1 MKLTSF
7 RRKDQMH
14 LMDMIDVELINESW
28 WIRYPPELGERLKQL
43 LDDPNG

>member
-14 LMDMIDVELINESW
+14 LLDMMDVELIDGSW
-28 WIRYPPELGERLKQL
+28 VRRLPPELATRLKVL
-43 LDDPNG
+43 LDNPEG